1 MGDFERSIE
10 AEMPALRRYARA
22 LLRDSE
28 RAEDLVQDCLV
39 RALSRRHL
47 FIRPGNLRGWLLRIM
62 HNIHANAV
70 RSEIRHPTAPWLA
83 EAVLSGIPAD
93 QISRVE
99 LAETLAAFDRLSEE
113 HREVLLLVLVEGLS
127 YREVARVLGFPAG
140 TIMSRMARARE
151 QLRVL
156 MSNTPATHLR
166 RVK

>member
-1 MGDFERSIE
+1 MGDFERRIE

-22 LLRDSE
+22 LLRGRE
-28 RAEDLVQDCLV
+28 RAEDLVQDCLA

-47 FIRPGNLRGWLLRIM
+47 YTRRGNLRGWLLRIM
-62 HNIHANAV
+62 HNIHANSV
-70 RSEIRHPTAPWLA
+70 RNEMRHPTIGLA
-83 EAVLSGIPAD
+83 DNAVAGMPAG

-99 LAETLAAFDRLSEE
+99 LAETLAAFDRLSAE
-113 HREVLLLVLVEGLS
+113 HREVLSLVVVEGLP
-127 YREVARVLGFPAG
+127 YREVARVLGVPAG

-156 MSNTPATHLR
+156 ISSPPATHLR